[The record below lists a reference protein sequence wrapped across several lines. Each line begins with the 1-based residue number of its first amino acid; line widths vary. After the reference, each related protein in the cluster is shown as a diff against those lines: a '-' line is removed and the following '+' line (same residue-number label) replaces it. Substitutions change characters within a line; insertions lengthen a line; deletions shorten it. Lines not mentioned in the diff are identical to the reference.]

1 MKKSKI
7 IVLSVIC
14 CGASLIAG
22 IAAQRN
28 FVVDAESESVKT
40 FENYFVAGGS
50 VRVVDD
56 EYGAGIRFHVMM
68 SENDYAENVTDGV
81 TTGTLIL
88 PKSLLTDGELTLE
101 NTNALNV
108 ETTDVWEKTTYND
121 AAYMQ
126 SIAYVYNIPAENY
139 GSDLYARG
147 YVKSGNEI
155 TYTELSAPMS
165 MSWVA
170 KDEYNDTNSLL
181 TAEQKKTLKE
191 TYIDFSVSYHIDGEE
206 SVDDVIS
213 YGEKLAKPQDPVK
226 DGYRF
231 KGWFDKS
238 GNNEWDFNNNSV
250 SGITNLYAK
259 FVKTYK
265 VTFTD
270 GGSNSIVKEYEEN
283 ETIADADLPNFTSNT
298 LIHKGWKSEIDKTV
312 TKDATYTAMMYHPVK
327 TLADFNA
334 IGLSQQSLRENYI
347 LTNDIDATGE
357 TINTLAHDDKKTGD
371 KGWSFWG
378 VFDGNG
384 HTISNCTPTTS
395 TANKGYNCSLFGTV
409 NGVIRNLNVINAT
422 INTLFGGG
430 IATLN
435 WGTIENCFISAT
447 VTIAT
452 STAKNPTGGI
462 VSKNAGGKIRNCV
475 AVIKAGSGVT
485 NACVGGIAGRTTN
498 KNSVIENCYL
508 YSETFEI
515 FETSASGDTN
525 DLRKTTNAQAVKTA
539 EALKAL
545 DYSMFDS
552 AIWDF
557 SGEYPKVKVQ
567 A

>member
-7 IVLSVIC
+7 IVLSAIC
-14 CGASLIAG
+14 CGVSLIAG
-22 IAAQRN
+22 ITAQRN
-28 FVVDAESESVKT
+28 VVDAESAENKAI
-40 FENYFVAGGS
+40 ENYFVAGGS

-56 EYGAGIRFHVMM
+56 EHGTGIRFHVMM
-68 SENDYAENVTDGV
+68 SENDYAENVKGGV
-81 TTGTLIL
+81 ITGTLIL
-88 PKSLLTDGELTLE
+88 PKSLLANGELTL
-101 NTNALNV
+101 NNANALNI

-147 YVKSGNEI
+147 YVKSGNKI

-191 TYIDFSVSYHIDGEE
+191 TYIDFSVSYHIDDEE
-206 SVDDVIS
+206 SVNDVIS
-213 YGEKLAKPQDPVK
+213 YGEKLTKPQDPVK

-259 FVKTYK
+259 FIKTYK

-283 ETIADADLPNFTSNT
+283 ETITDADLPDLTSDT

-312 TKDATYTAMMYHPVK
+312 TKDVTYTAMMYHPVK
-327 TLADFNA
+327 TVADFNA
-334 IGLSQQSLRENYI
+334 IGATTQSLRESYI
-347 LTNDIDATGE
+347 LTKDIDAAGE
-357 TINTLAHDDKKTGD
+357 TINTVAHNDTG
-371 KGWSFWG
+371 KAFSG

-395 TANKGYNCSLFGTV
+395 TANKGFNCSLFGTV
-409 NGVIRNLNVINAT
+409 AASGVIRNLNVVNAT
-422 INTLFGGG
+422 INTRFGGG

-447 VTIAT
+447 VTVST
-452 STAKNPTGGI
+452 STAANPTGGI
-462 VSKNAGGKIRNCV
+462 ASKNAGGKIRNCV

-485 NACVGGIAGRTTN
+485 NAFVGGIAGRTTN

-515 FETSASGDTN
+515 FETSASGDAN
-525 DLRKTTNAQAVKTA
+525 DLRQTTNAQAVKTA

-552 AIWDF
+552 AVWDF
-557 SGEYPKVKVQ
+557 SGEYPKVKAQ

>member
-7 IVLSVIC
+7 IVLSAIC
-14 CGASLIAG
+14 CGVSLIAG
-22 IAAQRN
+22 IATQRN
-28 FVVDAESESVKT
+28 VVDAESAENKAI
-40 FENYFVAGGS
+40 ENYFVAGGS

-56 EYGAGIRFHVMM
+56 EHGTGIRFHVMM
-68 SENDYAENVTDGV
+68 SENDYAENVKGGV
-81 TTGTLIL
+81 ITGTLIL
-88 PKSLLTDGELTLE
+88 PKSLLANGELTL
-101 NTNALNV
+101 NNANALNI
-108 ETTDVWEKTTYND
+108 ETTNVWEKTTYND
-121 AAYMQ
+121 TAYMQ

-147 YVKSGNEI
+147 YVKSGNKI

-191 TYIDFSVSYHIDGEE
+191 TYIDFSVSYYVDGEE
-206 SVDDVIS
+206 PVKDVIS
-213 YGEKLAKPQDPVK
+213 YDEKLTKPQDPVK

-259 FVKTYK
+259 FIKTYK

-283 ETIADADLPNFTSNT
+283 ETITDADLPDLTSDT

-312 TKDATYTAMMYHPVK
+312 TKDVTYTAMMYHPVK
-327 TLADFNA
+327 TVADFNA
-334 IGLSQQSLRENYI
+334 IGETRQSRQQNYI
-347 LTNDIDATGE
+347 LVDDIDAKGK
-357 TINTLAHDDKKTGD
+357 TIYTVANYEDSAQEADQ
-371 KGWSFWG
+371 FYG

-384 HTISNCTPTTS
+384 HTISNCEPIARCKKTT
-395 TANKGYNCSLFGTV
+395 NCSLFGQV
-409 NGVIRNLNVINAT
+409 NGKGVIRNLNVVNC
-422 INTLFGGG
+422 NVRQMGGG
-430 IATLN
+430 LATAN
-435 WGTIENCFISAT
+435 YGTIENCFISAT
-447 VTIAT
+447 ITGVFNVN
-452 STAKNPTGGI
+452 NPSGGI
-462 VSKNAGGKIRNCV
+462 VSKNGGKIKNCV
-475 AVIKAGSGVT
+475 AVITAGSGVT
-485 NACVGGIAGRTTN
+485 NAFAGGIVGRTVN
-498 KNSVIENCYL
+498 KFSVIENCYL
-508 YSETFEI
+508 YSETFDV
-515 FETSASGDTN
+515 FEKNVPNGGV
-525 DLRKTTNAQAVKTA
+525 DLGKTTNTQAVKTA

-552 AIWDF
+552 AVWDF
-557 SGEYPKVKVQ
+557 SGEYPKVKAQ